1 MVRAHRLLLT
11 LASGSA
17 LYSGMVP
24 ALGLGEISLHSALN
38 QPLDAEIELLEVGDL
53 DASDIHVGLASAD
66 DFQRSGVARFVFLND
81 LRFSPVLRGA
91 NSVIRV
97 ASTRPVREPYLNFLI
112 EVQRPTGRLLRE
124 YTVLLD
130 PPGSAYHAQASQ
142 APAQARPERATIP
155 AISAPPA
162 IQGKRYTVAPG
173 DSLWAI
179 ARRLQEAGSEA
190 SLDELM
196 TGIHALNPQAFS
208 GGDIHRLKAGVTL
221 LLPDTAVETQVVSAG
236 QATAPAAVPQ
246 RAEAPTGQPEP
257 AEMARIAALQRRLD
271 EELLASEAEKQ
282 RLRDEKA
289 ELEARLEQLQRRLND
304 MDSQLAEV
312 RAGLAR
318 PSANAPA
325 ERGEP
330 AAPVEQ
336 GTEAVSPKVRQESA
350 AEGGRSFLANGL
362 WISLGGLLLILL
374 GLAWWF
380 LARRRHREEPEEMA
394 AEVVSATPPPE
405 PLEEQSLSSL
415 WRNEPFRPVTA
426 RPMVSSD
433 PLEGANL
440 YIAYGRFAEAL
451 TVLRAAVNR
460 EPTRT
465 DLRYRLLEVLG
476 ELGDRA
482 GFASEEAALREQGF
496 STVKLDQLKARY
508 PLAAAPLDEIPD
520 VLQPVLREAEA
531 EAEPVALES
540 QDDFALNLDDFS
552 LDADWDLDSP
562 FKPAAPKRAQAS
574 QPAQPEEVD
583 LNFNSNLQELPE
595 LFELTLDPD
604 VLSPFGDTPEAKPF
618 EEDQLSGAFFDAFGD
633 TDAPRE
639 TPPVERNLDH
649 LAGSREH
656 LTKLNQALAYIEQ
669 GDLGS
674 ACAILNEVIIE
685 GDDQERQEARELLA
699 KIA

>member
-312 RAGLAR
+312 RAGLTR
-318 PSANAPA
+318 PSANAPV

-336 GTEAVSPKVRQESA
+336 GTEAVPPKVRQESA

-380 LARRRHREEPEEMA
+380 LARRPRREEPEEMA

-595 LFELTLDPD
+595 LFELTLGPD

-618 EEDQLSGAFFDAFGD
+618 EEDQLSEAFFDAFGD

>member
-17 LYSGMVP
+17 LYSGIVP

-38 QPLDAEIELLEVGDL
+38 QPLDAEIELLDIGDL

-66 DFQRSGVARFVFLND
+66 DFQRSGVERFVFLND

-142 APAQARPERATIP
+142 ALAQVRPGRATVP
-155 AISAPPA
+155 AIPAPPA
-162 IQGKRYTVAPG
+162 TQGKRYTVASG

-179 ARRLQEAGSEA
+179 ARRLQAAGSQA

-208 GGDIHRLKAGVTL
+208 GGDIRRLKAGVTL
-221 LLPDTAVETQVVSAG
+221 LLPDTAVEPQLTPAEQ
-236 QATAPAAVPQ
+236 AAVPVPEPQ
-246 RAEAPTGQPEP
+246 RAEAPAGQPEP
-257 AEMARIAALQRRLD
+257 AEMAQVAALQRRLD

-325 ERGEP
+325 EGGEP
-330 AAPVEQ
+330 ATPVEQ
-336 GTEAVSPKVRQESA
+336 GSEAVSPEVRQEPA
-350 AEGGRSFLANGL
+350 AEGSRPFLANGL
-362 WISLGGLLLILL
+362 WASLVGLLLILL
-374 GLAWWF
+374 GLAWWL
-380 LARRRHREEPEEMA
+380 LARRRRREEPEETA
-394 AEVVSATPPPE
+394 AEVVSAAAAPE
-405 PLEEQSLSSL
+405 PLEEQSLSNL
-415 WRNEPFRPVTA
+415 WRNEPFRPVAA

-574 QPAQPEEVD
+574 QPTQPEAVD
-583 LNFNSNLQELPE
+583 SNFNSNLQELPE

-618 EEDQLSGAFFDAFGD
+618 EDDQLSEAFFDAFGD